1 MSLQGLLIW
10 SALGL
15 VAGILAKLIMPGR
28 QGMNPIT
35 TVLLGIV
42 GSIIGGKV
50 GHLIGWG
57 VVGEFSIKGII
68 TAVGGALIFMY
79 VWQLLFGKK
88 GGGSVLHP
96 GGSAVL
102 FQISKAHDAMRI
114 LRYFIIV
121 SLMAAGIVF
130 LWARSFSPDMTEAA
144 DYEQWLRAHGGEN
157 GFSLVGVLEQE
168 KVPTLKESMISLIR
182 YWRLSHRC
190 GLCRYAIQG
199 SDGGLRD
206 LEMVSADGKI
216 VVCDPLPVRKKF

>member
-1 MSLQGLLIW
+1 
-10 SALGL
+10 
-15 VAGILAKLIMPGR
+15 
-28 QGMNPIT
+28 
-35 TVLLGIV
+35 
-42 GSIIGGKV
+42 
-50 GHLIGWG
+50 
-57 VVGEFSIKGII
+57 
-68 TAVGGALIFMY
+68 
-79 VWQLLFGKK
+79 
-88 GGGSVLHP
+88 
-96 GGSAVL
+96 
-102 FQISKAHDAMRI
+102 MRI

-144 DYEQWLRAHGGEN
+144 DYEQWLRTHGAEN

-216 VVCDPLPVRKKF
+216 VVCDPLPVREKF